1 MNEERTVLS
10 KDALYMLGII
20 ADGPI
25 NPYTICKLVN
35 HKRQHFKSPLPLQTV
50 YTVVK
55 ALHKKKLITCK
66 VIRDSRMPTKT
77 SYSITDKGKEA
88 LKKGMLSFL
97 SEPEDPFSE
106 LQVALT
112 IMGYLLSAGDLDKD
126 TALRTLK
133 SYRENTRKAIAT
145 GKRLLSEESG
155 HLVADYVLMGIQNSH
170 RRLRNDLAEVDQF
183 IDKLE
188 QSSQWHH
195 SPVPF
200 WRSEI
205 VGKRPVTDA
214 TTERPPAEGVE
225 LGGRR

>member
-1 MNEERTVLS
+1 MNEQRLALS
-10 KDALYMLGII
+10 KDALHILGVI

-35 HKRQHFKSPLPLQTV
+35 YKRQHFKSPLALQTV
-50 YTVVK
+50 YSVVK
-55 ALHKKKLITCK
+55 ALHKKRLITCK
-66 VIRDSRMPTKT
+66 VIRNSRAPNKT
-77 SYSITDKGKEA
+77 SYSITLRGKEA
-88 LKKGMLSFL
+88 LKNGMLSFL

-126 TALRTLK
+126 TALRTLR
-133 SYRENTRKAIAT
+133 SYRQNTKKAIAT

-155 HLVADYVLMGIQNSH
+155 HLVADYILMGIRNSH
-170 RRLRNDLAEVDQF
+170 RRLKNDLTEVDQF

-188 QSSQWHH
+188 QSSQWDY

-205 VGKRPVTDA
+205 VGNSP
-214 TTERPPAEGVE
+214 
-225 LGGRR
+225 

>member
-1 MNEERTVLS
+1 MKEARPVPS
-10 KDALYMLGII
+10 KDALYILGVI

-35 HKRQHFKSPLPLQTV
+35 YKRKHFKSPLPLQTV
-50 YTVVK
+50 YSVVK
-55 ALHKKKLITCK
+55 GLHNKKLITCK
-66 VIRDSRMPTKT
+66 VIRNSGARNKT
-77 SYSITDKGKEA
+77 SYSITRKGKEA
-88 LKKGMLSFL
+88 LKKGVLSFL

-112 IMGYLLSAGDLDKD
+112 IMGYMLSAGDMDKD

-155 HLVADYVLMGIQNSH
+155 HLVADYIVMGIQNSH

-188 QSSQWHH
+188 GSSQWHY

-200 WRSEI
+200 WRGEI
-205 VGKRPVTDA
+205 VGNS
-214 TTERPPAEGVE
+214 
-225 LGGRR
+225 L